1 MSERPPRGFSEDTN
15 ATPLIRLTDASA
27 IGPRR
32 PCLVMIAG
40 PRLGE
45 IFPIEQ
51 ELTIGRDPDC
61 ALRLAD
67 DESVSRRHAT
77 VKAVPA
83 GSDTGA
89 LITDLKSANGTYV
102 DGSRVNEIV
111 LKEGSKI
118 RVGQTVVLKFACY
131 DAIEELAQR
140 QLLEAAL
147 RDGLTHAFNRRYFLQ
162 RLTAEIRFAERHAS
176 PVALLEA
183 LADFAAI
190 ALENARHV
198 KRIHELTITDDCTS
212 LYNARHLNFMLDT
225 EIYRSHRY
233 AFEFSLIFIDLDHF
247 KQLNDKHGHLT
258 GDDVLKKLVDLLT
271 ETLRAEDVLAR
282 YGGEEFAVLA
292 RGITREQA
300 LMLADRLRKLV
311 EAAQFGAAD
320 RVPVTISVGVGL
332 FPFPEKAEDPAQK
345 LIEISDAALYRA
357 KQAGRNQVQS

>member
-176 PVALLEA
+176 PVALL
-183 LADFAAI
+183 
-190 ALENARHV
+190 
-198 KRIHELTITDDCTS
+198 
-212 LYNARHLNFMLDT
+212 M
-225 EIYRSHRY
+225 
-233 AFEFSLIFIDLDHF
+233 IDLDHF